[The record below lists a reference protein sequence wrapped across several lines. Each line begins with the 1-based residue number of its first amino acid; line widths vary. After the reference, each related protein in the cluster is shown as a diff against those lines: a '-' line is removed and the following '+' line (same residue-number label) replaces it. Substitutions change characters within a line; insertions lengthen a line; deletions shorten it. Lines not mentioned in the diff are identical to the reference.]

1 MSYSTHGGG
10 VLFPSPSGDGR
21 KLRAE
26 SGAAPL
32 ERREGGGRLPGILED
47 KGGREE
53 RLYRSRGAWGK
64 LEEGAGGACREVAD
78 REMVKSSVSK
88 SPCDLKPNNG

>member
-1 MSYSTHGGG
+1 M
-10 VLFPSPSGDGR
+10 
-21 KLRAE
+21 
-26 SGAAPL
+26 

-64 LEEGAGGACREVAD
+64 LEEGAGGAGREGGD
-78 REMVKSSVSK
+78 CPKREKKRGKGRRGGGERGGAGGGWGGGRGEHAEKSRI
-88 SPCDLKPNNG
+88 GRW